1 MKKNIFFALI
11 ALITLFTSCE
21 EDNDFKDVTVTAVKN
36 LYEPVN
42 DKYVVLQSVS
52 NVYFE
57 WEKAYAEDNSVV
69 YYEIL
74 FDTQD
79 GDFSDP
85 IYVAS
90 SDNRGLSTGA
100 TMTTKVLNNIAALA
114 GAGTGEEITLKW
126 AVRSNRGLNF
136 VLSEETRSLTVV
148 RLISIESLQAGE
160 LLYITGE
167 GSEDGQQF
175 KKVEEGSSTIFEMY
189 TQLEADKPYHF
200 YSDLAG
206 NQRVFAVTNEGDK
219 FNEVTNSTVPDVTVS
234 EGGVYRIRLDF
245 ETASVTFEKIDKLE
259 IRISWTSALA
269 EFTYAGKG
277 VWKLMD
283 YNVQLT
289 STSWGFDERYKIVF
303 TIDGQNEE
311 WGQFGPFYDNR
322 PDIDRPGYR
331 DMKVTGTGQWEGDH
345 FKFPEQLCDGD
356 NLNRYTCDVTIYMTA
371 DIENYTHDFDNIRE

>member
-175 KKVEEGSSTIFEMY
+175 KKVEDGSSTIYEMY
-189 TQLEADKPYHF
+189 TQLEADKPYYF

-206 NQRVFAVTNEGDK
+206 NQRVFAVTNEADK

-234 EGGVYRIRLDF
+234 ESGVYRIRLDF
-245 ETASVTFEKIDKLE
+245 ETAAVTLEKIDKLE
-259 IRISWTSALA
+259 IRISWTSALG
-269 EFTYAGKG
+269 EFTYEGKG
-277 VWKLMD
+277 VWKLMN

-311 WGQFGPFYDNR
+311 WGQFGPFFDGR

-331 DMKVTGTGQWEGDH
+331 DMKVTSTGQWEGDH